1 MVPFDQSDNMAHALA
16 EAGKPHKLVVLRE
29 EDHWLSRP
37 ATRLQMLEEA
47 VAFVGEHNPAD

>member
-1 MVPFDQSDNMAHALA
+1 MLSASGLTKEYQSGDHR
-16 EAGKPHKLVVLRE
+16 LVVLRE

-47 VAFVGEHNPAD
+47 VGFVAQHNPAD